1 MGAEIIPIEQARS
14 RQLALTEKQQYV
26 TMRLGGQLFGLPVL
40 AVQDVLKG
48 QQITPIP
55 LAAREI
61 AGALNLRGRIV
72 TVVDMRCRLGIAPNE
87 KQKKSM
93 QVVVEHGGDLY
104 SLLVDE
110 VGDVMLLS
118 KSDYESNP
126 SNLSPQWLRV
136 ARGVFRLEE
145 EIMVL
150 LDIESVLNISA

>member
-1 MGAEIIPIEQARS
+1 MGAEIIPIDQARS
-14 RQLALTEKQQYV
+14 RQLALAEKQQYV

-40 AVQDVLKG
+40 AVQDVLKS

-55 LAAREI
+55 LAAHEI

-72 TVVDMRCRLGIAPNE
+72 TVVDMRRRLGIEPHQG
-87 KQKKSM
+87 QKKSM

-150 LDIESVLNISA
+150 LDIESVLSIGA

>member
-1 MGAEIIPIEQARS
+1 MGGNIVSIDQARS

-72 TVVDMRCRLGIAPNE
+72 TVVDMRRRLGIEASE
-87 KQKKSM
+87 RQKKSM

-150 LDIESVLNISA
+150 LDIESVLSIGA